1 MAESPTGEPAP
12 DRRPGGREPLDL
24 LSPRG
29 VRLARARTTNDTEEA
44 EPEPVVADSGIAV
57 PYNKRLKPLDEL
69 LARVRR
75 PGDFFARGLI
85 ECPLPR
91 LEIDDIGTVSFP
103 VPQQQ
108 AKALVKLCERAPYG
122 RGGETLVD
130 TRVRKVWQLAPSK
143 LRLAGKA
150 WPRTLDR
157 ILATV
162 TEGLGCGSAKVRAE
176 LYKLLVYDRGSF
188 FKPHRDTEKAD
199 GMFGTLLIVL
209 PSAHEGGDLVVRHA
223 GRKASMDLSGA
234 DVSELAFAAFY
245 ADCEHEVL
253 PVTKGHRVCLV
264 YNLMLER
271 KPSKRT
277 QQALFS
283 APDHRAEVAAAAEQ
297 LGEAF
302 RGGEAPTKLVWLL
315 EHQYSPAGLAFA
327 ALKNADAARA
337 GVLREAAARAGCAV
351 HLGIVHIAETGPAE
365 YWGDDR
371 SYGRSRRRGGYPVD
385 FDESDGVEVGSDAYQ
400 VVEVSDG
407 WCYVDRWVT
416 TEERAAGFG
425 EVPIGEGEVLPVGAL
440 DDEVPDEQRI
450 MEATGNEGAS
460 FERAYHRAALVI
472 WPRDRSV
479 NVLLQAGVAGALAY
493 LDGRVSAWIDSG
505 APEANRPALLE
516 EARRIV
522 AAWDKGRVGDPDIF
536 DWRADDEQVDE
547 EIVDEEWDDE
557 PADEWEDEWE
567 DEDDDGEGDVY
578 SFGLSARGHERPDRA
593 RMVALLSALGDA
605 RLLEQFVCG
614 VLTEQFDGS
623 EAPALAEAARLLGPR
638 RAAELLEAIV
648 RERMRAAPQGCV
660 KLLGHVI
667 EQPRESDAERKAW
680 FATAR
685 KIGTACIDAVQADK
699 ADVSGGKSAHARAA
713 KQAAV
718 NAETLAD
725 LFECLTILESPR
737 LRAAATAAIAAD
749 GTTFDARTTITPA
762 LRALRERGVA
772 VMGDTEG
779 ERLWSCAAE
788 ALLARAGQPPAPP
801 TDWRQTVRIGCACED
816 CRELQAFARD
826 PDEQVHRFRV
836 RKDRRRHLHSQI
848 DRHGLD
854 VTHVTERK
862 GSPQTLVCTK
872 TRRSYERK
880 CAAYRED
887 IAALGVLA
895 DLVGRPPKALA
906 GQVKRIAAALER
918 AGPAHAR

>member
-1 MAESPTGEPAP
+1 M
-12 DRRPGGREPLDL
+12 
-24 LSPRG
+24 
-29 VRLARARTTNDTEEA
+29 
-44 EPEPVVADSGIAV
+44 ADSGIAV
-57 PYNKRLKPLDEL
+57 PYSKRLKPLDEI

-75 PGDFFARGLI
+75 PGDFFVHGLI
-85 ECPLPR
+85 ECPLPQ
-91 LEIDDIGTVSFP
+91 LEIDGIGTVSFP

-108 AKALVKLCERAPYG
+108 VKALVKFCERAPYG
-122 RGGETLVD
+122 RGRETLVD

-143 LRLAGKA
+143 LHLAGKA

-162 TEGLGCGSAKVRAE
+162 TEGLGLGSAKVRAE
-176 LYKLLVYDRGSF
+176 LYKLLVYNRGSF

-209 PSAHEGGDLVVRHA
+209 PSAHAGGDLVVRHA
-223 GRKASMDLSGA
+223 GRETTIDMSSA
-234 DVSELAFAAFY
+234 DVSELAYAAFY

-253 PVTKGHRVCLV
+253 PVTQGNRVCLV
-264 YNLMLER
+264 YNLMLQRE
-271 KPSKRT
+271 PSKRK
-277 QQALFS
+277 QQARLF
-283 APDHRAEVAAAAEQ
+283 APDHRAEVTAAAEQ
-297 LGEAF
+297 LERAF
-302 RGGEAPTKLVWLL
+302 RGAKAPPKLVWLL
-315 EHQYSPAGLAFA
+315 EHQYSTAGLAFA

-337 GVLREAAARAGCAV
+337 SVLREAAARAGCAV

-365 YWGDDR
+365 YSGNDW
-371 SYGRSRRRGGYPVD
+371 SYGRSRRRGWYPLH
-385 FDESDGVEVGSDAYQ
+385 FDESGGVEVGSDDYE

-407 WCYVDRWVT
+407 WCYVDQWVT
-416 TEERAAGFG
+416 TGDRAAGFG

-440 DDEVPDEQRI
+440 DDEDPDEQRI

-479 NVLLQAGVAGALAY
+479 DVLLQAGVAGALPY

-505 APEANRPALLE
+505 AAEADRPALRE

-522 AAWDKGRVGDPDIF
+522 AAWSKGRDGAPGIF
-536 DWRADDEQVDE
+536 DWRADGAQVAE
-547 EIVDEEWDDE
+547 EIV
-557 PADEWEDEWE
+557 EDEWE
-567 DEDDDGEGDVY
+567 DGPADEWKDEWEDDDDDGEGDIY
-578 SFGLSARGHERPDRA
+578 WFGLGARGHQQPDRG

-605 RLLEQFVCG
+605 RLLEQFVRG
-614 VLTEQFDGS
+614 VLTERFEGS

-648 RERMRAAPQGCV
+648 RERMHAAPQGCV
-660 KLLGHVI
+660 KMLGHVI
-667 EQPRESDAERKAW
+667 HEPRESDAERKAW

-685 KIGTACIDAVQADK
+685 KIGAACIDAVQADK
-699 ADVSGGKSAHARAA
+699 GDSSRGKSPHAPAA

-725 LFECLTILESPR
+725 LFECLTILKSPR
-737 LRAAATAAIAAD
+737 LRAAATAAIVAD
-749 GTTFDARTTITPA
+749 DTTFDARTTITPA
-762 LRALRERGVA
+762 LRELRDRSVA
-772 VMGDTEG
+772 VMGDCEG

-801 TDWRQTVRIGCACED
+801 TDWRQAVRIGCKCED

-826 PDEQVHRFRV
+826 PDEQIHRFRV
-836 RKDRRRHLHSQI
+836 RKDRRRHLHRQI
-848 DRHGLD
+848 DRHGPD
-854 VTHVTERK
+854 MTHVTERQ

-872 TRRSYERK
+872 TRHSYERK

-895 DLVGRPPKALA
+895 DLVGRSPKALA
-906 GQVKRIAAALER
+906 GQAKRIAAALEH
-918 AGPAHAR
+918 AATAHAR

>member
-1 MAESPTGEPAP
+1 M
-12 DRRPGGREPLDL
+12 
-24 LSPRG
+24 
-29 VRLARARTTNDTEEA
+29 
-44 EPEPVVADSGIAV
+44 ADSGIAV
-57 PYNKRLKPLDEL
+57 PYNKRLKRLDEL

-75 PGDFFARGLI
+75 PGGFFVRGLI

-91 LEIDDIGTVSFP
+91 LEIERLGTVSFP

-108 AKALVKLCERAPYG
+108 AKALAKLCERAPYG
-122 RGGETLVD
+122 RGRETLVD

-143 LRLAGKA
+143 LRLGGKA
-150 WPRTLDR
+150 WPCTLDR

-162 TEGLGCGSAKVRAE
+162 TEGLGCGSANVRAE

-209 PSAHEGGDLVVRHA
+209 PSAHAGGNLVVRHA
-223 GRKASMDLSGA
+223 GREASIDLSGA
-234 DVSELAFAAFY
+234 DVSELAYAAFY

-253 PVTKGHRVCLV
+253 PVTKGYRVCLV
-264 YNLMLER
+264 YNLMLEQ
-271 KPSKRT
+271 KPSKRK
-277 QQALFS
+277 QQARLS
-283 APDHRAEVAAAAEQ
+283 VPDHRAEVAAAAERLEQ
-297 LGEAF
+297 AF
-302 RGGEAPTKLVWLL
+302 RGAKAPRKLVWLL
-315 EHQYSPAGLAFA
+315 EHQYSPAGLEFA
-327 ALKNADAARA
+327 ALKNADVARA
-337 GVLREAAARAGCAV
+337 GVLREAAAQAGCAV
-351 HLGIVHIAETGPAE
+351 HLGIVHITETGPAE
-365 YWGDDR
+365 YRGDDW
-371 SYGRSRRRGGYPVD
+371 SYGRSRRRGWYPLD
-385 FDESDGVEVGSDAYQ
+385 YDESGGVEVGSDDYEI
-400 VVEVSDG
+400 VEVSDG
-407 WCYVDRWVT
+407 WCYVDQWVT

-479 NVLLQAGVAGALAY
+479 DVLLQAGVAGALAY

-505 APEANRPALLE
+505 APKADKPALLE
-516 EARRIV
+516 EAKRIV
-522 AAWDKGRVGDPDIF
+522 AAWNKGRDGDPEIF

-547 EIVDEEWDDE
+547 EVVEDEWEDE
-557 PADEWEDEWE
+557 PVDEWEDEWE
-567 DEDDDGEGDVY
+567 DDDDDDGDVY
-578 SFGLSARGHERPDRA
+578 SFGFGARAYQRPDRG
-593 RMVALLSALGDA
+593 RMVALLSALDDA
-605 RLLEQFVCG
+605 RLLEGFVRG
-614 VLTEQFDGS
+614 VLIERFDGS
-623 EAPALAEAARLLGPR
+623 EAPALAEAARLVGPKR
-638 RAAELLEAIV
+638 SAELLEAVV
-648 RERMRAAPQGCV
+648 RERMRTAPAGCV

-667 EQPRESDAERKAW
+667 DQPRESDTDRKAW

-685 KIGTACIDAVQADK
+685 KIGTACIEAVQANK
-699 ADVSGGKSAHARAA
+699 ANSSRGKSLHARAA
-713 KQAAV
+713 KRAAV

-725 LFECLTILESPR
+725 LFECLTILGSPR

-749 GTTFDARTTITPA
+749 GTTFDARTTIAPA
-762 LRALRERGVA
+762 LQELRERGVA
-772 VMGDTEG
+772 VMGDKEG

-801 TDWRQTVRIGCACED
+801 TDWRQAVRIGCKCED

-826 PDEQVHRFRV
+826 ADEKVHRFRV

-854 VTHVTERK
+854 MTHVTERK

-887 IAALGVLA
+887 VAALGVLA
-895 DLVGRPPKALA
+895 DLVERPPKALA
-906 GQVKRIAAALER
+906 SQVKRIGAALER
-918 AGPAHAR
+918 AANAHAR

>member
-1 MAESPTGEPAP
+1 MA
-12 DRRPGGREPLDL
+12 GGDI
-24 LSPRG
+24 
-29 VRLARARTTNDTEEA
+29 T
-44 EPEPVVADSGIAV
+44 V
-57 PYNKRLKPLDEL
+57 PYNKHLKPLDEL
-69 LARVRR
+69 LASVRR
-75 PGDFFARGLI
+75 PGDFFVRGLI

-91 LEIDDIGTVSFP
+91 LEIDGIGTVSFP

-108 AKALVKLCERAPYG
+108 AKALVNLCERAPYG
-122 RGGETLVD
+122 RGRETLVD

-143 LRLAGKA
+143 LHLAGKA
-150 WPRTLDR
+150 WPRTLNR

-162 TEGLGCGSAKVRAE
+162 IKGLGCGSVKVRAE

-188 FKPHRDTEKAD
+188 FKPHRDTEKVD

-209 PSAHEGGDLVVRHA
+209 PSAHAGGDLVVRHA
-223 GRKASMDLSGA
+223 GREATIDLSGA
-234 DVSELAFAAFY
+234 DISELAFAAFY

-253 PVTKGHRVCLV
+253 PVTRGHRVCLV

-271 KPSKRT
+271 KPSKRK
-277 QQALFS
+277 QQARFS

-297 LGEAF
+297 LEQAF
-302 RGGEAPTKLVWLL
+302 RGAKAPAKLVWLL
-315 EHQYSPAGLAFA
+315 EHQYSPAGLVFA

-365 YWGDDR
+365 YWGDDW
-371 SYGRSRRRGGYPVD
+371 SYGRSRRRGWYPLD
-385 FDESDGVEVGSDAYQ
+385 FDESDGVEVANDDYEI
-400 VVEVSDG
+400 VEVSDG
-407 WCYVDRWVT
+407 WCYIDHWVT

-472 WPRDRSV
+472 WPRHRSV
-479 NVLLQAGVAGALAY
+479 DVLLQAGVAGALAY

-505 APEANRPALLE
+505 APEADRPALRE

-522 AAWDKGRVGDPDIF
+522 AAWNKGRDGAPGIF
-536 DWRADDEQVDE
+536 DWPAGDEQVDE
-547 EIVDEEWDDE
+547 EIVDDEWEDE
-557 PADEWEDEWE
+557 PAVEWEDEWE
-567 DEDDDGEGDVY
+567 DDDDDGEGDVY
-578 SFGLSARGHERPDRA
+578 SFGLGARGHQQADRG
-593 RMVALLSALGDA
+593 RMVALLSTLGDA
-605 RLLEQFVCG
+605 RLLERFVRG

-638 RAAELLEAIV
+638 RAAALLEAIV

-667 EQPRESDAERKAW
+667 EQPRESDAEGKAW

-685 KIGTACIDAVQADK
+685 KIGAACIDAVQANK
-699 ADVSGGKSAHARAA
+699 ANSSRGKSPPTRAT
-713 KQAAV
+713 KRAAV

-749 GTTFDARTTITPA
+749 GTTFDARTTVTPA
-762 LRALRERGVA
+762 LQELRERGVA
-772 VMGDTEG
+772 VMGDNEG

-801 TDWRQTVRIGCACED
+801 TDWRQTVRISCKCED

-826 PDEQVHRFRV
+826 PDEQDHRFRV

-854 VTHVTERK
+854 MTHVTERK

-872 TRRSYERK
+872 TRRNYERK

-918 AGPAHAR
+918 AATANAR

>member
-1 MAESPTGEPAP
+1 MAQSC
-12 DRRPGGREPLDL
+12 
-24 LSPRG
+24 
-29 VRLARARTTNDTEEA
+29 
-44 EPEPVVADSGIAV
+44 IAV
-57 PYNKRLKPLDEL
+57 PYNEHLKPLGEL
-69 LARVRR
+69 VARVRR
-75 PGDFFARGLI
+75 PGDFFVHGLI
-85 ECPLPR
+85 ESPLPR
-91 LEIDDIGTVSFP
+91 LEIDGIGTISFP

-108 AKALVKLCERAPYG
+108 AKTLIKLCERAPYG
-122 RGGETLVD
+122 RGRETLVD
-130 TRVRKVWQLAPSK
+130 TRVRNVWQLAPSN
-143 LRLAGKA
+143 LHLAGKA
-150 WPRTLDR
+150 WARTLDR

-188 FKPHRDTEKAD
+188 FKRHRDTEKAD

-209 PSAHEGGDLVVRHA
+209 PSAHAGGDLIVRHA
-223 GRKASMDLSGA
+223 DREVTIDLSGT

-271 KPSKRT
+271 KPAKRK
-277 QQALFS
+277 QPARLS

-297 LGEAF
+297 LEQAF
-302 RGGEAPTKLVWLL
+302 RGAKAPPKLVWLL

-337 GVLREAAARAGCAV
+337 GVLREAGARAGCAV

-365 YWGDDR
+365 YCGDDW
-371 SYGRSRRRGGYPVD
+371 SYGRSRRRGWYPLGH
-385 FDESDGVEVGSDAYQ
+385 DESGGVEVASDDYE
-400 VVEVSDG
+400 VVEVQDG
-407 WCYVDRWVT
+407 WCYVDQWAT

-425 EVPIGEGEVLPVGAL
+425 EVPIGGDEVLPVGAL

-472 WPRDRSV
+472 WPRDRAV
-479 NVLLQAGVAGALAY
+479 DVLLQAGVAGALAY
-493 LDGRVSAWIDSG
+493 LDGRLSAWIDSG
-505 APEANRPALLE
+505 APETDRPALLE

-522 AAWDKGRVGDPDIF
+522 AAWNKRRDGDPNIF
-536 DWRADDEQVDE
+536 DWRADDERLDE
-547 EIVDEEWDDE
+547 EIVDDEWEDE
-557 PADEWEDEWE
+557 PEDEWE
-567 DEDDDGEGDVY
+567 DECEDDDDDGEGVC
-578 SFGLSARGHERPDRA
+578 SFGLGARGRQRPDRG
-593 RMVALLSALGDA
+593 RLVALLSALGDP
-605 RLLEQFVCG
+605 RLLERFVRG
-614 VLTEQFDGS
+614 VVTAQFDGS

-648 RERMRAAPQGCV
+648 REHMRTAPQGCV

-667 EQPRESDAERKAW
+667 EQPRESDDERKAW

-685 KIGTACIDAVQADK
+685 TIGAACIDAVQADK
-699 ADVSGGKSAHARAA
+699 ADSSRGKSPRAHAA
-713 KQAAV
+713 KRAAV

-725 LFECLTILESPR
+725 LFACLTILESPR

-749 GTTFDARTTITPA
+749 GTTFDARTSITPA
-762 LRALRERGVA
+762 LRELRKRGVA
-772 VMGDTEG
+772 VMGDKEG

-801 TDWRQTVRIGCACED
+801 TDWRQAVRIGCECQD
-816 CRELQAFARD
+816 CRELRAFARD
-826 PDEQVHRFRV
+826 PDQQVHRFRL

-848 DRHGLD
+848 DGHGLD
-854 VTHVTERK
+854 MTHVTERG

-872 TRRSYERK
+872 TRRSYERA

-887 IAALGVLA
+887 ITALGVLA
-895 DLVGRPPKALA
+895 ELAGQPPKALA
-906 GQVKRIAAALER
+906 GQVKQIAAALVR
-918 AGPAHAR
+918 AATAHAR

>member
-1 MAESPTGEPAP
+1 MA
-12 DRRPGGREPLDL
+12 
-24 LSPRG
+24 
-29 VRLARARTTNDTEEA
+29 N
-44 EPEPVVADSGIAV
+44 SGIAV
-57 PYNKRLKPLDEL
+57 PYNKRLKLLDEL

-75 PGDFFARGLI
+75 PGDFFVHGLI

-91 LEIDDIGTVSFP
+91 LEIDDIGMVSFP

-108 AKALVKLCERAPYG
+108 ARALVNVCERAPYG
-122 RGGETLVD
+122 RGRETLVD
-130 TRVRKVWQLAPSK
+130 THVRKVWQIAPSK
-143 LRLAGKA
+143 LRLASKA

-162 TEGLGCGSAKVRAE
+162 TEGLGCGSAKVRVE

-199 GMFGTLLIVL
+199 GMFATLLIVL
-209 PSAHEGGDLVVRHA
+209 PSAHAGGDLVVRHA
-223 GRKASMDLSGA
+223 GREATIDLSGA

-264 YNLMLER
+264 YNLLLER
-271 KPSKRT
+271 KPSKRK
-277 QQALFS
+277 QPARLS
-283 APDHRAEVAAAAEQ
+283 VPDHRAEVAVAVEQ
-297 LGEAF
+297 LERAF
-302 RGGEAPTKLVWLL
+302 RGAKAPPKLVWLL
-315 EHQYSPAGLAFA
+315 EHQYSPAGLAFT

-337 GVLREAAARAGCAV
+337 GVLREAAARAGCDV
-351 HLGIVHIAETGPAE
+351 HLGIVHIAEAGPAE
-365 YWGDDR
+365 YWGDDW
-371 SYGRSRRRGGYPVD
+371 SYGPSRRRGWYSLGY
-385 FDESDGVEVGSDAYQ
+385 DESDDVEVGSDDYE

-407 WCYVDRWVT
+407 WCYVDQWVT
-416 TEERAAGFG
+416 TEDRAAGFG
-425 EVPIGEGEVLPVGAL
+425 EVPIGEDEVVPLGAL
-440 DDEVPDEQRI
+440 DDEIPDEQRI

-460 FERAYHRAALVI
+460 FERAYHRAVLVI
-472 WPRDRSV
+472 WLRDRSV
-479 NVLLQAGVAGALAY
+479 DVLLQAGVAGALAY
-493 LDGRVSAWIDSG
+493 LDGRVSAWIESS
-505 APEANRPALLE
+505 APEADRPALLE

-522 AAWDKGRVGDPDIF
+522 AAWSKGRDDGPGIF
-536 DWRADDEQVDE
+536 DWPADDEQVDE
-547 EIVDEEWDDE
+547 QIVDDEWEDE

-567 DEDDDGEGDVY
+567 DDDDGDVY
-578 SFGLSARGHERPDRA
+578 SFGLGAREHQRADRG
-593 RMVALLSALGDA
+593 RMVALLSALGDG
-605 RLLEQFVCG
+605 RLLERFVRG
-614 VLTEQFDGS
+614 VLTERFDGS

-638 RAAELLEAIV
+638 RAAELLQGIV

-667 EQPRESDAERKAW
+667 ERPRESDAERKAW
-680 FATAR
+680 IATAR
-685 KIGTACIDAVQADK
+685 KIGAACIEAMQTDK
-699 ADVSGGKSAHARAA
+699 AHSSRARSPHARAA
-713 KQAAV
+713 KRAAV

-725 LFECLTILESPR
+725 LLECLTIVGSPR

-749 GTTFDARTTITPA
+749 GTTFDVRTTITRA
-762 LRALRERGVA
+762 LRELRERGVA
-772 VMGDTEG
+772 VMGDQEG

-801 TDWRQTVRIGCACED
+801 IDWRQTVRVGCKCED

-854 VTHVTERK
+854 MTHVTERK

-895 DLVGRPPKALA
+895 DLAVRPPKALA

-918 AGPAHAR
+918 AAAP

>member
-1 MAESPTGEPAP
+1 
-12 DRRPGGREPLDL
+12 
-24 LSPRG
+24 
-29 VRLARARTTNDTEEA
+29 
-44 EPEPVVADSGIAV
+44 VADSKIAV
-57 PYNKRLKPLDEL
+57 PYNKRLKPLDEI

-75 PGDFFARGLI
+75 PGDFFVRGLI
-85 ECPLPR
+85 ESPLPR
-91 LEIDDIGTVSFP
+91 LEIDGIGTVSFP

-122 RGGETLVD
+122 RARETLVD
-130 TRVRKVWQLAPSK
+130 TKVRKVWQLAPSK

-209 PSAHEGGDLVVRHA
+209 PSAHAGGDLVVRHA
-223 GRKASMDLSGA
+223 GREARIDVSGA
-234 DVSELAFAAFY
+234 DVSELAYAAFY

-253 PVTKGHRVCLV
+253 PVTQGHRVCLV
-264 YNLMLER
+264 YNLILEP
-271 KPSKRT
+271 KPSKRK
-277 QQALFS
+277 QQARLS
-283 APDHRAEVAAAAEQ
+283 VPDHRAEAAAAAEQ
-297 LGEAF
+297 LEQAF
-302 RGGEAPTKLVWLL
+302 QSAKAPRKLVWLL

-337 GVLREAAARAGCAV
+337 GVLREAAARAACAV
-351 HLGIVHIAETGPAE
+351 HLGIVHIVESGPAE
-365 YWGDDR
+365 YWGDDG
-371 SYGRSRRRGGYPVD
+371 SYGRSRRRGWYPLD
-385 FDESDGVEVGSDAYQ
+385 YDESGGVEVESDAYE

-407 WCYVDRWVT
+407 WCYVDHWVT
-416 TEERAAGFG
+416 TEDRAAGFG

-472 WPRDRSV
+472 WPRDRAV
-479 NVLLQAGVAGALAY
+479 DVLLQAGVAGALAY
-493 LDGRVSAWIDSG
+493 LDSRVSAWIDAG
-505 APEANRPALLE
+505 ASVADRPALLG

-522 AAWDKGRVGDPDIF
+522 AAWNKGGKGRDGDLDIF
-536 DWRADDEQVDE
+536 DSRADDEQLDE
-547 EIVDEEWDDE
+547 AIVDDEWDE

-567 DEDDDGEGDVY
+567 DEDDDDGEDGVY
-578 SFGLSARGHERPDRA
+578 SFGLGARGHQRPDRG
-593 RMVALLSALGDA
+593 RMVALASALGDA
-605 RLLEQFVCG
+605 RLLEQFVRR

-623 EAPALAEAARLLGPR
+623 EAPALAGAARLLGPR

-648 RERMRAAPQGCV
+648 RERMRAAPAGCV

-667 EQPRESDAERKAW
+667 YQPRESDADRKAW

-685 KIGTACIDAVQADK
+685 KIAAACIEAVQAGK
-699 ADVSGGKSAHARAA
+699 ADASRGKSPHTRAA

-718 NAETLAD
+718 NAETLTD
-725 LFECLTILESPR
+725 LYECLTILESPR
-737 LRAAATAAIAAD
+737 LRAAATVAIAAD
-749 GTTFDARTTITPA
+749 GTTFDARTTIVPA

-772 VMGDTEG
+772 VMGDKEG

-788 ALLARAGQPPAPP
+788 ALLGRAGQPPAPP
-801 TDWRQTVRIGCACED
+801 TDWRQAVRISCQCED
-816 CRELQAFARD
+816 CRELKAFARD
-826 PDEQVHRFRV
+826 PDEQIHRFRV

-854 VTHVTERK
+854 MTHVTERK
-862 GSPQTLVCTK
+862 GSPQTLICTK

-895 DLVGRPPKALA
+895 DLAGRPPKALA
-906 GQVKRIAAALER
+906 GLVKRIGTALER
-918 AGPAHAR
+918 AATAHAR